1 MTMTTC
7 SRPVTRHSFALDRTG
22 GRHRRPGRRRRLP
35 RLAIL
40 AAVLATAASATMPG
54 TARGAPPAPGRLSW
68 PLPPTP
74 SVTRY
79 FEPPETPYGPGHRG
93 VDLAAAPG
101 TNVLAAAEGVVM
113 FAGQVAGRGVLS
125 IDHDGGL
132 RTTYQPVAPT
142 VTTGD
147 QVFRGQ
153 VLGTLVA
160 GHPGCP
166 EPACLHFGVRRGE
179 EYVDPLALIGEPPE
193 IRLKPWEGSPMP

>member
-22 GRHRRPGRRRRLP
+22 GRHRRPGRPRRLP

-40 AAVLATAASATMPG
+40 ATLLAIFASAAMPG
-54 TARGAPPAPGRLSW
+54 TARGAPSPQGRLSW
-68 PLPPTP
+68 PLSPAP

-79 FEPPETPYGPGHRG
+79 FEPPSTPYGPGHRG

-113 FAGQVAGRGVLS
+113 FAGQVAGRGVVS
-125 IDHDGGL
+125 IDHEGGL
-132 RTTYQPVAPT
+132 RTTYQPLAPT
-142 VTTGD
+142 VTAGD
-147 QVFRGQ
+147 QVYRGQ
-153 VLGTLVA
+153 VLGTLAA

-179 EYVDPLALIGEPPE
+179 EYVDPLALIGEPSE
-193 IRLKPWEGSPMP
+193 IRLKPWEGD